1 MVNKADKKTGKAAN
15 IYSST
20 VLFGCF
26 NPLYKTET
34 HMSSKPSGL
43 SESYSTEQSILQA
56 SRTRGGN
63 STRLDV
69 TNTSSHPA
77 PNDNDKKDDHK
88 SSSLITVLIAV
99 GANLIIAIAKTIAAF
114 MTGSASMIAES
125 AHSWADAGNG
135 TLLIVAE
142 KKSIKPADKSHPLGY
157 GKESYV
163 WSMIAA
169 FGVFMAG
176 SIVSIYTGITEWN
189 ASETET
195 NYTIGF
201 IVLAVAFV
209 LEGFSLLQAYLQ
221 SKKHGEAI
229 NLSALG
235 YVIDTSNPTLRG
247 VFFED
252 LAAVIGLI
260 IAAAAMGM
268 HAYTGQPFW
277 DALGSIVVG
286 ILLGMVAIFLISRN
300 RDFLVG
306 YKVSEKMHCYIL
318 TELLNHP
325 DIDSVSY
332 LHLEWVG
339 PKKVFMVAAVDIAGN
354 QKEQQIAQKFEDIE
368 NQFRA
373 NPLFQEAIL
382 TLSIPNAEILRPPD
396 S

>member
-1 MVNKADKKTGKAAN
+1 MSLKPPNTNSQSSINSQSAPRSHRARGAGSPTDKSN
-15 IYSST
+15 
-20 VLFGCF
+20 
-26 NPLYKTET
+26 
-34 HMSSKPSGL
+34 
-43 SESYSTEQSILQA
+43 
-56 SRTRGGN
+56 
-63 STRLDV
+63 
-69 TNTSSHPA
+69 
-77 PNDNDKKDDHK
+77 
-88 SSSLITVLIAV
+88 SSSAPHKASNFSSNNDGQHSGSLVTVLIAV
-99 GANLIIAIAKTIAAF
+99 GANLIIAIAKTVAAF

-142 KKSIKPADKSHPLGY
+142 KKAIKPADESHPLGY

-176 SIVSIYTGITEWN
+176 SIVSIYTGISEWN
-189 ASETET
+189 AAESET

-209 LEGFSLLQAYLQ
+209 LEGFSLIQAYLQ
-221 SKKHGEAI
+221 SKKHGKAI
-229 NLSALG
+229 NVSAIG
-235 YVIDTSNPTLRG
+235 YVVNTSNPTLRG

-252 LAAVIGLI
+252 LAAVIGLV

-277 DALGSIVVG
+277 DALGSIIVG
-286 ILLGMVAIFLISRN
+286 LLLGVVAIFLISRN

-306 YKVSEKMHCYIL
+306 YKVTDSIHNYAL
-318 TELLNHP
+318 GELLNHP

-339 PKKVFMVAAVDIAGN
+339 PKKIFMVAAVDIAGN
-354 QKEQQIAQKFEDIE
+354 QKEEKIAQKFEDIE

-373 NPLFQEAIL
+373 DPLFQEAIL
-382 TLSIPNAEILRPPD
+382 TLSVPNAEILRLE
-396 S
+396 SSEAI

>member
-1 MVNKADKKTGKAAN
+1 
-15 IYSST
+15 
-20 VLFGCF
+20 
-26 NPLYKTET
+26 
-34 HMSSKPSGL
+34 MSSKPTKP
-43 SESYSTEQSILQA
+43 SESHSTEPSIPRA
-56 SRTRGGN
+56 GRARGVD
-63 STRLDV
+63 SVPLD
-69 TNTSSHPA
+69 TTSTSSYSA
-77 PNDNDKKDDHK
+77 TNADKKEDDKK
-88 SSSLITVLIAV
+88 SSSLLTVLIAV
-99 GANLIIAIAKTIAAF
+99 GANLIIAIAKTVAAF
-114 MTGSASMIAES
+114 MTGSASMIADS

-142 KKSIKPADKSHPLGY
+142 KKAVKPADRSHPLGY
-157 GKESYV
+157 GKEAYV

-189 ASETET
+189 APETET

-201 IVLAVAFV
+201 IILGVAFV
-209 LEGFSLLQAYLQ
+209 LEGFSLTQAYLQ
-221 SKKHGEAI
+221 SKKHGKAI
-229 NLSALG
+229 NVSALG
-235 YVIDTSNPTLRG
+235 YVVDTSNPTLRG

-252 LAAVIGLI
+252 LAAVIGLVV
-260 IAAAAMGM
+260 AAAAMGM

-286 ILLGMVAIFLISRN
+286 ILLGMVAIFLINRN
-300 RDFLVG
+300 RDFLVD
-306 YKVSEKMHCYIL
+306 YKVSEAMHDYIL

-339 PKKVFMVAAVDIAGN
+339 PKKIFMVAAVDIAGN

-373 NPLFQEAIL
+373 KPLFQEDII
-382 TLSIPNAEILRPPD
+382 TLSVPNAEILRLPN

>member
-1 MVNKADKKTGKAAN
+1 MSLKPSKTNSN
-15 IYSST
+15 IPTPNQSVRRNSRARGAGT
-20 VLFGCF
+20 PINDATSDGNSRSGFDG
-26 NPLYKTET
+26 
-34 HMSSKPSGL
+34 SSKSATNK
-43 SESYSTEQSILQA
+43 EEQHSA
-56 SRTRGGN
+56 SLT
-63 STRLDV
+63 
-69 TNTSSHPA
+69 
-77 PNDNDKKDDHK
+77 
-88 SSSLITVLIAV
+88 TVLIAV
-99 GANLIIAIAKTIAAF
+99 GANLIIAIAKTVAAF

-142 KKSIKPADKSHPLGY
+142 KKSVKPADESHPLGY

-189 ASETET
+189 AAESETD
-195 NYTIGF
+195 YTIGF
-201 IVLAVAFV
+201 IILAVAFV
-209 LEGFSLLQAYLQ
+209 LEGFSLVQAYLQ

-229 NLSALG
+229 NVSAIG
-235 YVIDTSNPTLRG
+235 YVVDTSNPTLRG

-252 LAAVIGLI
+252 LAAVIGLV

-286 ILLGMVAIFLISRN
+286 LLLGVVAIFLISRN
-300 RDFLVG
+300 RDFLIG
-306 YKVSEKMHCYIL
+306 YKVSDRMHSYAL
-318 TELLNHP
+318 SELLNHA

-339 PKKVFMVAAVDIAGN
+339 PKKIFMVAAVDIAGN
-354 QKEQQIAQKFEDIE
+354 QKEKEIAQKFEDIE
-368 NQFRA
+368 NLFRC
-373 NPLFQEAIL
+373 NPIFQEAIL
-382 TLSIPNAEILRPPD
+382 TLSVPNAKTLSLPENYLANEQGYT
-396 S
+396 

>member
-1 MVNKADKKTGKAAN
+1 MSVR
-15 IYSST
+15 
-20 VLFGCF
+20 
-26 NPLYKTET
+26 
-34 HMSSKPSGL
+34 SSKNNSRR
-43 SESYSTEQSILQA
+43 SA
-56 SRTRGGN
+56 SVQPISRGVRGPN
-63 STRLDV
+63 KIS
-69 TNTSSHPA
+69 NHSS
-77 PNDNDKKDDHK
+77 DNEDTQH

-99 GANLIIAIAKTIAAF
+99 GANVIIAIAKTIAAF

-142 KKSIKPADKSHPLGY
+142 KKAVKPADASHPLGY

-189 ASETET
+189 AAESET

-201 IVLAVAFV
+201 IVLAVAFL
-209 LEGFSLLQAYLQ
+209 LEGFSLVQAYLQ
-221 SKKHGEAI
+221 SKKHGQAMNISAI
-229 NLSALG
+229 G
-235 YVIDTSNPTLRG
+235 YVVSTSNPTLRG

-252 LAAVIGLI
+252 LAAVTGLV

-268 HAYTGQPFW
+268 HAYTGEPFW
-277 DALGSIVVG
+277 DALGSIIVG
-286 ILLGMVAIFLISRN
+286 LLLGAVAIFLISRN

-306 YKVSEKMHCYIL
+306 YKVSKKIHDYAL
-318 TELLNHP
+318 NELLTHP

-339 PKKVFMVAAVDIAGN
+339 PKKIFMVAAVDIAGN
-354 QKEQQIAQKFEDIE
+354 QKEKELAQKFEDIE

-382 TLSIPNAEILRPPD
+382 TLSVPNADVLVLEEDLVTQ
-396 S
+396 

>member
-1 MVNKADKKTGKAAN
+1 
-15 IYSST
+15 
-20 VLFGCF
+20 
-26 NPLYKTET
+26 
-34 HMSSKPSGL
+34 MSLKPSKDNLPSPATHQSTSHTRRSRGVSQSNSDRTSAGL
-43 SESYSTEQSILQA
+43 THSESN
-56 SRTRGGN
+56 G
-63 STRLDV
+63 
-69 TNTSSHPA
+69 SSETG
-77 PNDNDKKDDHK
+77 PNKNKQH
-88 SSSLITVLIAV
+88 SGSLVTVLIAV

-142 KKSIKPADKSHPLGY
+142 KKAVKPADANHPLGY

-189 ASETET
+189 APESET

-201 IVLAVAFV
+201 IILAVAFV
-209 LEGFSLLQAYLQ
+209 LEGFSLVQAYLQ

-229 NLSALG
+229 NISAIG
-235 YVIDTSNPTLRG
+235 YVVDTSNPTLRG

-252 LAAVIGLI
+252 LAAVIGLV

-277 DALGSIVVG
+277 DALGSIIVG
-286 ILLGMVAIFLISRN
+286 LLLGVVAIFLISRN

-306 YKVSEKMHCYIL
+306 YKVSDRIHTYVL
-318 TELLNHP
+318 GELLNHP

-339 PKKVFMVAAVDIAGN
+339 PKKIFMVAAVDIAGN
-354 QKEQQIAQKFEDIE
+354 QKEKEIAQKFEDIE

-373 NPLFQEAIL
+373 NSLFQEAIL
-382 TLSIPNAEILRPPD
+382 TLSAPNADVLNLSSR
-396 S
+396 

>member
-1 MVNKADKKTGKAAN
+1 
-15 IYSST
+15 
-20 VLFGCF
+20 
-26 NPLYKTET
+26 
-34 HMSSKPSGL
+34 MSSKPTKS
-43 SESYSTEQSILQA
+43 SESHSTEQSIPRA
-56 SRTRGGN
+56 GRARGVD
-63 STRLDV
+63 SVPLD
-69 TNTSSHPA
+69 TTSTSSYSA
-77 PNDNDKKDDHK
+77 TNADKKEDDKK

-99 GANLIIAIAKTIAAF
+99 GANLIIAIAKTVAAF

-142 KKSIKPADKSHPLGY
+142 KKAVKPADRSHPLGY
-157 GKESYV
+157 GKEAYV

-176 SIVSIYTGITEWN
+176 SIVSIYTGINEWN
-189 ASETET
+189 APETET

-201 IVLAVAFV
+201 IILAVAFV
-209 LEGFSLLQAYLQ
+209 LEGFSLTQAYLQ
-221 SKKHGEAI
+221 SKKHGKAI
-229 NLSALG
+229 NVSALG
-235 YVIDTSNPTLRG
+235 YVVDTSNPTLRG

-252 LAAVIGLI
+252 LAAVIGLVV
-260 IAAAAMGM
+260 AAAAMGM

-286 ILLGMVAIFLISRN
+286 ILLGMVAIFLINRN

-306 YKVSEKMHCYIL
+306 YKVSETMHDYIL

-339 PKKVFMVAAVDIAGN
+339 PKKIFMVAAVDIAGN
-354 QKEQQIAQKFEDIE
+354 QKEQQIAQKFEDVE

-373 NPLFQEAIL
+373 KPLFQEAII
-382 TLSIPNAEILRPPD
+382 TLSVPNAEILRLPN

>member
-1 MVNKADKKTGKAAN
+1 MPAIKLWSIVRYF
-15 IYSST
+15 IET
-20 VLFGCF
+20 V
-26 NPLYKTET
+26 
-34 HMSSKPSGL
+34 MSVRPSKPELSRSTPMQSVPRNTRSRGAGKLTHDPTSDSKSASNSNNNEDDQHSG
-43 SESYSTEQSILQA
+43 
-56 SRTRGGN
+56 
-63 STRLDV
+63 
-69 TNTSSHPA
+69 
-77 PNDNDKKDDHK
+77 
-88 SSSLITVLIAV
+88 SLVTVLIAV
-99 GANLIIAIAKTIAAF
+99 GANVIIAIAKTVAAF

-142 KKSIKPADKSHPLGY
+142 KKAVKPADDSHPLGY

-189 ASETET
+189 AVESET

-201 IVLAVAFV
+201 IVLAVAFL
-209 LEGFSLLQAYLQ
+209 LEGFSLVQAYLQ
-221 SKKHGEAI
+221 SKKHGKAI
-229 NLSALG
+229 NVSAIG
-235 YVIDTSNPTLRG
+235 YVVNTSNPTLRG

-252 LAAVIGLI
+252 LAAVTGLV

-277 DALGSIVVG
+277 DALGSIIVG
-286 ILLGMVAIFLISRN
+286 LLLGVVAIFLISRN

-306 YKVSEKMHCYIL
+306 HKVSEKMHVYAL
-318 TELLNHP
+318 NELLNHP

-339 PKKVFMVAAVDIAGN
+339 PRKIFMVAAVDIAGN
-354 QKEQQIAQKFEDIE
+354 QKEEELAQKFEDIE
-368 NQFRA
+368 NQFRD

-382 TLSIPNAEILRPPD
+382 TLSVPNAEILTLESAPSNQSFTTR
-396 S
+396 

>member
-1 MVNKADKKTGKAAN
+1 MSLK
-15 IYSST
+15 
-20 VLFGCF
+20 
-26 NPLYKTET
+26 PLE
-34 HMSSKPSGL
+34 SNLNDKPSPRANMSGIGRARA
-43 SESYSTEQSILQA
+43 Q
-56 SRTRGGN
+56 N
-63 STRLDV
+63 SFTTPNEAD
-69 TNTSSHPA
+69 SAYAKYEPSH
-77 PNDNDKKDDHK
+77 DDKK

-99 GANLIIAIAKTIAAF
+99 GANLIIAIAKTVAAF

-176 SIVSIYTGITEWN
+176 SVVSIYTGITEWN
-189 ASETET
+189 APETET

-201 IVLAVAFV
+201 IILAVAFV
-209 LEGFSLLQAYLQ
+209 LEGFSLVQAYLQ
-221 SKKHGEAI
+221 SKKQGEAI
-229 NLSALG
+229 NVSAIG

-252 LAAVIGLI
+252 LAAVIGLLV
-260 IAAAAMGM
+260 AAAAMAM
-268 HAYTGQPFW
+268 HAYTGEPFW
-277 DALGSIVVG
+277 DALGSIIVG
-286 ILLGMVAIFLISRN
+286 ILLAAVALFLISRN

-306 YKVSEKMHCYIL
+306 HRVSEKMHDYVL
-318 TELLNHP
+318 AQLLKHP

-339 PKKVFMVAAVDIAGN
+339 PKKIFMVAAVDITGN
-354 QKEQQIAQKFEDIE
+354 QKEQEIAHKFEKIE
-368 NQFRA
+368 NQFRSQV
-373 NPLFQEAIL
+373 LFQEAIL
-382 TLSIPNAEILRPPD
+382 TLSVPNAEILRLPEHQDP
-396 S
+396 

>member
-1 MVNKADKKTGKAAN
+1 
-15 IYSST
+15 
-20 VLFGCF
+20 
-26 NPLYKTET
+26 
-34 HMSSKPSGL
+34 MSLKPSVANPPPDLKHPVPTPNGRARGAGHV
-43 SESYSTEQSILQA
+43 IFDANDDA
-56 SRTRGGN
+56 SSGSNNN
-63 STRLDV
+63 SNSVPGD
-69 TNTSSHPA
+69 
-77 PNDNDKKDDHK
+77 DKH

-99 GANLIIAIAKTIAAF
+99 GANLIIAIAKTVAAF
-114 MTGSASMIAES
+114 MTGSASMIAEA
-125 AHSWADAGNG
+125 AHSWADTGNG

-142 KKSIKPADKSHPLGY
+142 KKAVKPADKSHPLGY

-189 ASETET
+189 AAESET

-209 LEGFSLLQAYLQ
+209 LEGASLLQAYRQ
-221 SKKHGEAI
+221 SKKHGKALNISAI
-229 NLSALG
+229 D
-235 YVIDTSNPTLRG
+235 YVVDTSNATLRG

-252 LAAVIGLI
+252 LAAVVGLV

-277 DALGSIVVG
+277 DALGSIIVG
-286 ILLGMVAIFLISRN
+286 LLLGVVAIFLISRN

-306 YKVSEKMHCYIL
+306 YKVTDKIHHYIL
-318 TELLNHP
+318 AELLDHP

-339 PKKVFMVAAVDIAGN
+339 PTKIFMVAAVDIVGN
-354 QKEQQIAQKFEDIE
+354 QPENSIAHKFEDIE

-382 TLSIPNAEILRPPD
+382 TLSIPNAETL
-396 S
+396 SLEGQ

>member
-1 MVNKADKKTGKAAN
+1 
-15 IYSST
+15 
-20 VLFGCF
+20 
-26 NPLYKTET
+26 
-34 HMSSKPSGL
+34 MSSKNTESSNIPSKD
-43 SESYSTEQSILQA
+43 QPAPQA
-56 SRTRGGN
+56 VRTRGAGSARSIAN
-63 STRLDV
+63 LTKDTSNPKDGINPNLNFTNV
-69 TNTSSHPA
+69 TSPENIQE
-77 PNDNDKKDDHK
+77 DKKQEDEK
-88 SSSLITVLIAV
+88 SSSLVTVLIAV
-99 GANLIIAIAKTIAAF
+99 GANVIIAIAKTVAAF

-142 KKSIKPADKSHPLGY
+142 KKAVKPADNSHPLGY

-189 ASETET
+189 APETKT

-201 IVLAVAFV
+201 IILAVAFV
-209 LEGFSLLQAYLQ
+209 LEGFSLVQAYLQ
-221 SKKHGEAI
+221 SKKHGQAI
-229 NLSALG
+229 NVSALG
-235 YVIDTSNPTLRG
+235 YVVNTSNPTLRG

-252 LAAVIGLI
+252 LAAVIGLVV
-260 IAAAAMGM
+260 AAAAMGM
-268 HAYTGQPFW
+268 HAYTGEPFW
-277 DALGSIVVG
+277 DALGSIIVG
-286 ILLGMVAIFLISRN
+286 ILLGMVAIFLINRN

-306 YKVSEKMHCYIL
+306 YKVSEKTHCYVL

-339 PKKVFMVAAVDIAGN
+339 PKKIFMVAAVDIAGN
-354 QKEQQIAQKFEDIE
+354 QQEQQIAQKFEDIE

-382 TLSIPNAEILRPPD
+382 TLSVPNAEILRLPD
-396 S
+396 DQCA

>member
-1 MVNKADKKTGKAAN
+1 
-15 IYSST
+15 
-20 VLFGCF
+20 
-26 NPLYKTET
+26 
-34 HMSSKPSGL
+34 MSSKNTESSNIPSKD
-43 SESYSTEQSILQA
+43 QPAPQA
-56 SRTRGGN
+56 VRTRGAGSARSIANLNNVTSN
-63 STRLDV
+63 SKDGINPNLNFTNV
-69 TNTSSHPA
+69 TSPEKIQE
-77 PNDNDKKDDHK
+77 DKKQEDEK
-88 SSSLITVLIAV
+88 SSSLVTVLIAV
-99 GANLIIAIAKTIAAF
+99 GANIIIAIAKTVAAF

-142 KKSIKPADKSHPLGY
+142 KKAVKPADNSHPLGY

-189 ASETET
+189 APETET

-201 IVLAVAFV
+201 IILAVAFV
-209 LEGFSLLQAYLQ
+209 LEGFSLVQAYLQ
-221 SKKHGEAI
+221 SKKHGQAI
-229 NLSALG
+229 NVSALG
-235 YVIDTSNPTLRG
+235 YVVNTSNPTLRG

-252 LAAVIGLI
+252 LAAVIGLVV
-260 IAAAAMGM
+260 AAAAMGM
-268 HAYTGQPFW
+268 HAYTGEPFW
-277 DALGSIVVG
+277 DALGSIIVG
-286 ILLGMVAIFLISRN
+286 ILLGMVAIFLINRN

-306 YKVSEKMHCYIL
+306 YKVSEKTHCYIL

-339 PKKVFMVAAVDIAGN
+339 PKKIFMVAAVDIAGN
-354 QKEQQIAQKFEDIE
+354 QQEQQIAQKFEDIE

-382 TLSIPNAEILRPPD
+382 TLSVPDAEVLRLPD
-396 S
+396 EQCA

>member
-1 MVNKADKKTGKAAN
+1 
-15 IYSST
+15 
-20 VLFGCF
+20 
-26 NPLYKTET
+26 
-34 HMSSKPSGL
+34 MSSKPAKPSG
-43 SESYSTEQSILQA
+43 SHSTEPSTPQA
-56 SRTRGGN
+56 GRARGVDGA
-63 STRLDV
+63 LLGA
-69 TNTSSHPA
+69 TNTSSNPA
-77 PNDNDKKDDHK
+77 TNADKKEEDKK

-99 GANLIIAIAKTIAAF
+99 GANLIIAIAKTVAAF

-142 KKSIKPADKSHPLGY
+142 KKAVKPADRSHPLGY
-157 GKESYV
+157 GKEAYV

-189 ASETET
+189 APETET

-201 IVLAVAFV
+201 IILAVAFV
-209 LEGFSLLQAYLQ
+209 LEGFSLTQAYLQ
-221 SKKHGEAI
+221 SKKHGKAI
-229 NLSALG
+229 NVSALG
-235 YVIDTSNPTLRG
+235 YVVDTSNPTLRG

-252 LAAVIGLI
+252 LAAVIGLVV
-260 IAAAAMGM
+260 AAAAMGM

-286 ILLGMVAIFLISRN
+286 ILLGMVAIFLINRN

-306 YKVSEKMHCYIL
+306 YKVSETMHDYIL

-339 PKKVFMVAAVDIAGN
+339 PKKIFMVAAVDIAGN

-373 NPLFQEAIL
+373 KPLFQEAII
-382 TLSIPNAEILRPPD
+382 TLSVPNAEILRLPN

>member
-1 MVNKADKKTGKAAN
+1 
-15 IYSST
+15 
-20 VLFGCF
+20 
-26 NPLYKTET
+26 
-34 HMSSKPSGL
+34 MSVKPSVAKPQRYL
-43 SESYSTEQSILQA
+43 TAPPQA
-56 SRTRGGN
+56 QGVRARGAGN
-63 STRLDV
+63 
-69 TNTSSHPA
+69 NMI
-77 PNDNDKKDDHK
+77 PNANPTPDKNNQH
-88 SSSLITVLIAV
+88 SGSLTTVLIAV
-99 GANLIIAIAKTIAAF
+99 GANLIIAIAKTVAAF
-114 MTGSASMIAES
+114 MTGSASMIAEA

-142 KKSIKPADKSHPLGY
+142 KKSIKPADRSHPLGY

-176 SIVSIYTGITEWN
+176 AIVSIYTGIKEWN
-189 ASETET
+189 TAETET

-201 IVLAVAFV
+201 IVLAVAFL
-209 LEGFSLLQAYLQ
+209 LEGFSLLQAYRQ

-229 NLSALG
+229 NVSAIG
-235 YVIDTSNPTLRG
+235 YVMDTSNPTLRG

-252 LAAVIGLI
+252 LAAVVGLV
-260 IAAAAMGM
+260 IAAIAMGM

-286 ILLGMVAIFLISRN
+286 LLLGAVAIFLISRN

-306 YKVSEKMHCYIL
+306 YRVTDRMHHYVL
-318 TELLNHP
+318 SELLDHP

-339 PKKVFMVAAVDIAGN
+339 PKKIFMVAAVDIAGN
-354 QKEQQIAQKFEDIE
+354 QKEEDIAQKFEDIE

-382 TLSIPNAEILRPPD
+382 TLSVPKADILSLED
-396 S
+396 SGQY